1 MTVIADM
8 PSLMKRLR
16 PFRKPSTLYHY
27 TSGIGLIGVLTS
39 RCIWATS
46 IRFLNDSRE
55 YDLAVD
61 LIRKSI
67 QDRLQNVRSRFD
79 EALYRVLEQN
89 IDRRTTADVYVSS
102 FSENPDQLSQWRAYC
117 PPTGGYA
124 IGFSGKSL
132 ATTVSSSEDRFLAKC
147 IYEQSAQQEVIEDLI
162 CAIEATAEKSRR
174 SGLAPDRVYRES
186 YKLLG
191 RLLPLA
197 APILKDPSFRE
208 EEEWRLVC
216 LGSSFA
222 DTLLRFRM
230 GPSTLVPYF
239 EHSIAVEKGA
249 SPITDV
255 VIGPTPHPELA
266 CEAVQALLASRGAQ
280 SAASRAS
287 LIPYRA
293 W

>member
-1 MTVIADM
+1 MTAIADI
-8 PSLMKRLR
+8 PSLLKRLR

-27 TSGIGLIGVLTS
+27 TSGTGLIGVLTS

-61 LIRKSI
+61 LTRKSI
-67 QDRLQNVRSRFD
+67 QARLQKVRNRYD

-89 IDRRTTADVYVSS
+89 LDTGITAEVYVSS
-102 FSENPDQLSQWRAYC
+102 FSEHSDQLSQWRAYC

-132 ATTVSSSEDRFLAKC
+132 ARTLSSHEGRFLAKC

-162 CAIEATAEKSRR
+162 GAIEATAEKSRR

-191 RLLPLA
+191 RLLPMA
-197 APILKDPSFRE
+197 APILKDSSFRE
-208 EEEWRLVC
+208 EEEWRLLC

-222 DTLLRFRM
+222 DTSPQFRM
-230 GPSTLVPYF
+230 GHSTLVPYF
-239 EHSIAVEKGA
+239 EHSIAVETGA
-249 SPITDV
+249 SPIADV
-255 VIGPTPHPELA
+255 VVGPTPHPELA
-266 CEAVQALLASRGAQ
+266 CEAVQALLSSSGMQ

-287 LIPYRA
+287 SIPYRA

>member
-1 MTVIADM
+1 MIAITEI

-16 PFRKPSTLYHY
+16 PFRRPSMLYHY

-61 LIRKSI
+61 MIRTSI
-67 QDRLQNVRSRFD
+67 QARLQNVRSRYE

-89 IDRRTTADVYVSS
+89 VDRRDTADVYVSS
-102 FSENPDQLSQWRAYC
+102 FSKNPDQLSQWRAYC

-132 ATTVSSSEDRFLAKC
+132 ATTVISYEDRFLAKC
-147 IYEQSAQQEVIEDLI
+147 MYDQSAQQEVIEDLI
-162 CAIEATAEKSRR
+162 CAIEAAAEKSRR

-208 EEEWRLVC
+208 EEEWRLLC

-222 DTLLRFRM
+222 DILPRFRM
-230 GPSTLVPYF
+230 GHSTLVPYF
-239 EHSIAVEKGA
+239 EHSIAAEKGA
-249 SPITDV
+249 SPITGV

-266 CEAVQALLASRGAQ
+266 SEAVQSLMSSRGVQSVASRT
-280 SAASRAS
+280 SI
-287 LIPYRA
+287 IPYRA